1 MHQVVRHQTALEGV
15 ETILLRSDHTFPRHS
30 HDEFGFGYIAH
41 GGQYSWSGRG
51 MIEAEAGD
59 TITVNP
65 SELHD
70 GIGREGQ
77 PRHWR
82 MLFLT
87 PDAFAKLYDASPG
100 GSEFPLPVVRSRRT
114 AKLVAAA
121 VDAAASDIAEKED
134 LEALIIL
141 ALDALLDQAAQRSE
155 AAPVKISPEITNVL
169 ELIFDQ
175 YSDPL
180 SLADFSTAAGMNR
193 FQVIRRFSIEVG
205 STPHAYLMQHRVK
218 RAKAM
223 ILDGTTLAEAA
234 IASGFFDQSHLTRTF
249 FRQLG
254 LTPGTYLRTGQ
265 A

>member
-1 MHQVVRHQTALEGV
+1 
-15 ETILLRSDHTFPRHS
+15 
-30 HDEFGFGYIAH
+30 
-41 GGQYSWSGRG
+41 

-87 PDAFAKLYDASPG
+87 PEAFGRLYDTSSN
-100 GSEFPLPVVRSRRT
+100 GSEFSLPVVRSSET

-121 VDAAASDIAEKED
+121 VDAAASDVPEKED
-134 LEALIIL
+134 VEALITL
-141 ALDALLDQAAQRSE
+141 ALDALLGQSEQRSKPIP
-155 AAPVKISPEITNVL
+155 AKPSRAIGHVL
-169 ELIFDQ
+169 EMILDQ
-175 YSDPL
+175 YCEPL
-180 SLADFSTAAGMNR
+180 SLADFSAAAGMNR
-193 FQVIRRFSIEVG
+193 FQVIRRFSREIG

-223 ILDGTTLAEAA
+223 ILEGSTLADAA
-234 IASGFFDQSHLTRTF
+234 IASGFFDQSHLTRAF
-249 FRQLG
+249 SRQLG
-254 LTPGTYLRTGQ
+254 LTPGAYLDTGP